1 METRDSA
8 KSIEESLKQ
17 EEAKRRKREGVVI
30 LVTTLMVLA
39 FAFFEVQLPD
49 VSPEYSL
56 GNNIAFFLLIN
67 INIILLGLLVFLVI
81 RNLLKLAFERKRRIL
96 GSRLRVRLVLAFVAL
111 SLIPTLLLFVIAGG
125 LVTRSFER
133 WFDIQVENALQGSLE
148 IGQTYY
154 QNSANNAL
162 FYAKQL
168 SQRITQEGL
177 FDAQRSGDLKEFVQR
192 KQSEYNLG
200 TVEVFG
206 PSHEPLVV
214 AVNDDVPTGVTVK
227 AESEFLNR
235 ALRGLEVTRTQAFG
249 EGDVIRGGVPLYSKD
264 KRILGVVVVDYY
276 VPKSITKRALQIS
289 RSYEHY
295 KHLMFLKAPA
305 KNSYILSLLLI
316 TLVIIFAAIWCGLY
330 LAKGITVPIQ
340 QLAAGTHEVAH
351 GNWDYQ
357 IEAVSDDEMGTLVD
371 SFNQMTCDLKQS
383 NLELVR
389 RGKFVETLLANIT
402 AGVISLDSQGRITTW
417 NKAAEEVL
425 GVQAAAAL
433 GKNPREVFQG
443 ETLQGMLDMVDSVRD
458 GESVEQQIKIPQRDQ
473 VLTLL
478 VTAATLRDNEGTILG
493 VLIFLE
499 DITHIQN
506 VQRMEAWREVARR
519 IAHEIKNPLTPIQLS
534 AERLRKR
541 YAKALHGNGAIL
553 DKCTTTIIQQVKE
566 LKNLVNEFSQFA
578 RLPSAQLTS
587 NDLNEIVR
595 DALFLFKEGHK
606 EIDFQFQ
613 PGVIPHLELDREQMK
628 RVVINLVD
636 NAVAAVEARGE
647 IRLTTSHDRS
657 RGIVVLEVADNGCGL
672 ESEARARIFEP
683 GFTLKRDGTGLGL
696 TIVGE
701 IIKDHRGYIRV
712 RPNDP
717 RGTRF
722 IIEFP
727 AHEPGGVRDEQQDG
741 VAINEFWRRGERNHK
756 PADDSNRR

>member
-1 METRDSA
+1 MPMMETLDTA
-8 KSIEESLKQ
+8 KSIQDSLKL

-39 FAFFEVQLPD
+39 FAYFEVQLPD

-67 INIILLGLLVFLVI
+67 INIILLALLVFLVV
-81 RNLLKLAFERKRRIL
+81 RNLVKLVFERRRRIL

-125 LVTRSFER
+125 FVTRSFER
-133 WFDIQVENALQGSLE
+133 WFDIQVENSLQGSLE

-162 FYAKQL
+162 FYARQL

-177 FDAQRSGDLKEFVQR
+177 FDGARLGDLKDFVQR
-192 KQSEYNLG
+192 KQREYNLG
-200 TVEVFG
+200 TVELFG
-206 PSHEPLVV
+206 PNREPLVV
-214 AVNDDVPTGVTVK
+214 AFNDQVPTGVTVT

-249 EGDVIRGGVPLYSKD
+249 EGDVIRGGVPIFGAD

-289 RSYEHY
+289 RSYEQY
-295 KHLMFLKAPA
+295 KHLMFLKTPV
-305 KNSYILSLLLI
+305 KNSYILTLLLI
-316 TLVIIFAAIWCGLY
+316 TLVIIFAATWCGLY

-357 IEAVSDDEMGTLVD
+357 IEAVSDDEVGTLVD
-371 SFNQMTCDLKQS
+371 SFNQMTRDLKQS

-402 AGVISLDSQGRITTW
+402 AGVISLDPVGRITTW
-417 NKAAEEVL
+417 NKAAEQML
-425 GVQAAAAL
+425 GVSASAAL
-433 GKNPREVFQG
+433 GKGPEEVFQR
-443 ETLQGMLDMVDSVRD
+443 EPLRLLRPIIESVRD
-458 GESVEQQIKIPQRDQ
+458 RESVEQEIKIPLSDR
-473 VLTLL
+473 VLTLF
-478 VTAATLRDNEGTILG
+478 VTAATLKDDEGKTLG
-493 VLIFLE
+493 VMVFLE
-499 DITHIQN
+499 DITQIQN

-541 YAKALHGNGAIL
+541 YAKLLEGNGAIL
-553 DKCTTTIIQQVKE
+553 DKCTATIIQQVDE

-578 RLPSAQLTS
+578 RLPSAQLVPS
-587 NDLNEIVR
+587 DLNEVVR
-595 DALFLFKEGHK
+595 EALFLFKEGHK
-606 EIDFQFQ
+606 EINFHFHR
-613 PGVIPHLELDREQMK
+613 GAIPPLELDREQMK
-628 RVVINLVD
+628 RVLINLLD
-636 NAVAAVEARGE
+636 NAVVAVAEKGE
-647 IRLTTSHDRS
+647 VKLATIYDRS
-657 RGIVVLEVADNGCGL
+657 GGVVRLEVADNGCGL
-672 ESEARARIFEP
+672 EAETRARIFEP

-712 RPNDP
+712 RPNEP

-727 AHEPGGVRDEQQDG
+727 AQSPGGMG
-741 VAINEFWRRGERNHK
+741 AIK
-756 PADDSNRR
+756 SKAAL